1 MELSISIS
9 LHFLSH
15 IRPGGCRIR
24 IFLNKP
30 IILQSVLDAKT
41 RFLHVNWSY
50 TLAPDNEKPGFFG
63 RVRPGLTAKDI
74 EVKSKSWAGGLAY
87 PTTIVGDV

>member
-1 MELSISIS
+1 MS

-15 IRPGGCRIR
+15 ILPCGCRIR

-30 IILQSVLDAKT
+30 IILQSVLDAQT
-41 RFLHVNWSY
+41 RFLHVIWSY
-50 TLAPDNEKPGFFG
+50 TLDPDNEKPGFFD

-74 EVKSKSWAGGLAY
+74 QVKSKSWASCLAY